1 MAVIRAT
8 LFTLIIAIWTVFCGT
23 LVLCTYVLPE
33 APRFRS
39 CYAVCQMWRR
49 GFMALCAPLLGI
61 RYQLQGTENISST
74 PSIYL
79 AKHQSAWETIGLQ
92 LWTPPAVFVL
102 KRELLRIPFF
112 GWALWGLR
120 MIWIDRSAG
129 KAALAK
135 IVTQGEQ
142 RLADGLSIIIFPE
155 GTRVAPGQMGKFKA
169 GGAHLASRTGAPV
182 IPVAHNAGELW
193 PRNAFLKK
201 PGTITVRF
209 GPAIDPAGLSEN
221 ELNTRVETWIR
232 EAMRELPSAIRA

>member
-155 GTRVAPGQMGKFKA
+155 GTRVAPGQMSKFKA

-232 EAMRELPSAIRA
+232 EAMRELPPAIRA